1 MDAMQVLAHQTAMGY
16 EDGLHSA
23 LPGAPRRPDHSK
35 TGQTRMRLA
44 RALRQAADHLDPAG
58 NRRPAGQH
66 C

>member
-23 LPGAPRRPDHSK
+23 LPGAPRRPDRPK
-35 TGQTRMRLA
+35 TTQSRVRLA
-44 RALRQAADHLDPAG
+44 RALRQAADRLDPAG